1 MSTTD
6 SSIETDVAVIGA
18 GPGGYVA
25 AIRAA
30 QHGLDVTLV
39 ERDAYGGVC
48 LNAGCIPSKAYIH
61 AADLA
66 HDATHATELGLRG
79 DLEVDMPTLQ
89 DWTSGV
95 VSRMSRSVEKL
106 CKANGV
112 TLIEGTATFASDT
125 ELAIDGADAAPDT
138 VSFEHAIVATG
149 SRPIEIPNFPFA
161 AETVWS
167 SRDALGAETVPDRL
181 VVVGA
186 GYIGMEL
193 STTFAKLGADV
204 TVVEMLDDVLPI
216 YEDDVKRV
224 VRSRAEDLGIEFSFG
239 EGASDLREADGT
251 GIEVVTETEDGAES
265 VYEADRVLVAVG
277 RQPVTGTLDL
287 EAIGLAP
294 DENGFLETDAQGRT
308 AHDHVFAVG
317 DVAGDPMLAHAASRE
332 GIVAAE
338 TIAGEPAT
346 LEGQAVPNAVFTDP
360 EIATVGLTEAE
371 AADAGFDPL
380 VGEMPFRASGR
391 AMTADATDGFVRI
404 VAADDDHAVLGGQ
417 IVGPDAS
424 ELIAEVGLAVG
435 TGATLEDVATTVHTH
450 PTLAEAVME
459 AAENAMD
466 QAIHTLNR

>member
-6 SSIETDVAVIGA
+6 PSIETDVAVIGA

-30 QHGLDVTLV
+30 QHDLDVTLV

-66 HDATHATELGLRG
+66 HDATHAAEMGLEG

-89 DWTSGV
+89 DWTSGIV
-95 VSRMSRSVEKL
+95 DRMTRSVEKL

-112 TLIEGTATFASDT
+112 RLVEGTATFASES
-125 ELAIDGADAAPDT
+125 ELAVAGPDAAPET
-138 VSFEHAIVATG
+138 ISFEHAIVSTG

-161 AETVWS
+161 ADSVWS

-204 TVVEMLDDVLPI
+204 TVVEMLDDVLPT

-224 VRSRAEDLGIEFSFG
+224 VRSRAEELGIEFSFG
-239 EGASDLREADGT
+239 EGASDRRETADG
-251 GIEVVTETEDGAES
+251 IEIVTETEDGEES
-265 VYEADRVLVAVG
+265 VYQADRVLVAVG
-277 RQPVTGTLDL
+277 REPVTDTLELDAAGL
-287 EAIGLAP
+287 EP
-294 DENGFLETDAQGRT
+294 DADGFLETDAQGRT
-308 AHDHVFAVG
+308 DLDHVFAVG

-338 TIAGEPAT
+338 TIAGEPAA
-346 LEGQAVPNAVFTDP
+346 LDAQAVPSAVFTDP

-371 AADAGFDPL
+371 ATAEGFDTV

-404 VAADDDHAVLGGQ
+404 VADADGHAVLGAQ
-417 IVGPDAS
+417 IVGADAS
-424 ELIAEVGLAVG
+424 ELIAEVTLAVE

-459 AAENAMD
+459 AAENAMG